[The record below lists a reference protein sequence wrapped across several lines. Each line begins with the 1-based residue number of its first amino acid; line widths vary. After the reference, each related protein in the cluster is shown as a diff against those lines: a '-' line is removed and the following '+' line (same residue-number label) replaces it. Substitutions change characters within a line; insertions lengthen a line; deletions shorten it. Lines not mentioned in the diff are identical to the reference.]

1 MLGNLAD
8 LAATGVA
15 SEPTLRKW
23 LRDLPDCDWLKK
35 RGSNGD
41 AYEIDIPA
49 AIEAWKSKEAE
60 KAELERRRSEDLRQ
74 MGLDLGLQAP
84 AEDFGVSIAERKQL
98 IDEEISAMKL
108 AQMRRELVSVV
119 SVEGAV
125 GDILVRDAQR
135 RGTFGARLAKK
146 IDLSREQLAAIEALV
161 AADQTWFADQM
172 ENWGKDIVDGRD
184 DPASALEAAAA
195 DDRG

>member
-8 LAATGVA
+8 LSATGLA

-49 AIEAWKSKEAE
+49 AIEAWKLKEAE
-60 KAELERRRSEDLRQ
+60 KAEIERRKSEDLRQ
-74 MGLDLGLQAP
+74 MGLDLGLAAP
-84 AEDFGVSIAERKQL
+84 AHEVGLSIADRKQL

-108 AQMRRELVSVV
+108 AQLRKELVAVA
-119 SVEGAV
+119 SVEASV

-135 RGTFGARLAKK
+135 RATFGARLAKK
-146 IDLSREQLAAIEALV
+146 IDLSREQLAAIETMIT
-161 AADQTWFADQM
+161 ADQTWFANLM
-172 ENWGKDIVDGRD
+172 EQWGKDIVDGSD
-184 DPASALEAAAA
+184 DPSSALETTAA
-195 DDRG
+195 DNRP

>member
-8 LAATGVA
+8 LAATGLA

-41 AYEIDIPA
+41 AYEIDIPE
-49 AIEAWKSKEAE
+49 AIEAWKAKEAE
-60 KAELERRRSEDLRQ
+60 KAEIERRKSEDLRQ
-74 MGLDLGLQAP
+74 MGLDLGLAAP
-84 AEDFGVSIAERKQL
+84 AHEIGLSIADRKQL

-108 AQMRRELVSVV
+108 AQLRKELVAVA
-119 SVEGAV
+119 SVEASV

-135 RGTFGARLAKK
+135 RSTFGARLAKK
-146 IDLSREQLAAIEALV
+146 IDLSREQLAAIEALIT
-161 AADQTWFADQM
+161 ADQTWFANLM
-172 ENWGKDIVDGRD
+172 EQWGKDIVDGSD
-184 DPASALEAAAA
+184 DPGSALETAAA
-195 DDRG
+195 DNRS